1 MRRAAVVRV
10 VGESF
15 VRLRGCGG
23 GRHSAE
29 GTKLARAVREYLLVV
44 VVAAAMTYFLGGV
57 ARRFA
62 ARIGAITP
70 IRDRDVHNAPI
81 PRLGGLSII
90 FGVAA
95 AFAVATQLPFLGL
108 IPEVGRDAWVILA
121 AGAIIALVGAI
132 DDIVDLDQITK
143 LAGQVLAAGVVV
155 ASGIQLNWI
164 PLPNGEILSLSPSLG
179 AVFSALLIMAV
190 ANAVNFVDGL
200 DGLAAGV
207 TCIGASAFC
216 AYTYTI
222 AYIDSNLNRATTPTL
237 LTAAAA
243 GACLGFLPHNFFPA
257 RVFMGDSGAY
267 FLGLVL
273 ASSTISLTGWLD
285 PSVQQDRS
293 QNLLLPL
300 VLPIAVL
307 VLPLIDLAFAIVR
320 RTLAGRSFLDADDQH
335 LHHRLKRMGHSHPRA
350 VIVLYG
356 WAGLAAFGVVVIGL
370 WTTWISVLIVA
381 IAVVLAVFFTG
392 LFPGRKPEAHPR

>member
-1 MRRAAVVRV
+1 
-10 VGESF
+10 
-15 VRLRGCGG
+15 
-23 GRHSAE
+23 
-29 GTKLARAVREYLLVV
+29 
-44 VVAAAMTYFLGGV
+44 MTYFLGGV
-57 ARRFA
+57 VRRFA

-70 IRDRDVHNAPI
+70 IRDRDVHNVPI
-81 PRLGGLSII
+81 PRLGGMAIV

-95 AFAVATQLPFLGL
+95 AFLVATNLPFLGL

-143 LAGQVLAAGVVV
+143 LAGQILAAGVVV

-216 AYTYTI
+216 AYTYTM

-243 GACLGFLPHNFFPA
+243 GACIGFLPHNFFPA

-285 PSVQQDRS
+285 PGVNDDTS
-293 QNLLLPL
+293 LLPALLPL
-300 VLPIAVL
+300 VLPIAIL

-320 RTLAGRSFLDADDQH
+320 RTLAGKSFLDADDQH
-335 LHHRLKRMGHSHPRA
+335 LHHRLKRMGHSHRRA

-370 WTTWISVLIVA
+370 SRSWLSVLIVA
-381 IAVVLAVFFTG
+381 IAVVLAVLFTG
-392 LFPGRKPEAHPR
+392 LLPGRKPEAHPR